1 MKTRPTVTRTL
12 LKKAFSEA
20 ANTLTVFLKDDR
32 NLDAIERFTDLA
44 VSALESKG
52 RIFACGNGGSM
63 ADAMHFTEELAGRSR
78 RNRPPLPALAF
89 SDPATLSCIA
99 NDYGYDAVFSRQVE
113 AQAQRGDLVV
123 LLSTSGNS
131 PNVIEAAKTAH
142 ALGVTTVG
150 LLGRGGGK
158 LLSEVSLPIVVP
170 HAETSDRIQEM
181 HMLILHAV
189 TEMIEGSLFET

>member
-123 LLSTSGNS
+123 
-131 PNVIEAAKTAH
+131 P
-142 ALGVTTVG
+142 
-150 LLGRGGGK
+150 
-158 LLSEVSLPIVVP
+158 SLNKRQL
-170 HAETSDRIQEM
+170 AERDRSRKNRSCTRRHNCWPTGTRRRQASIRSLTSDSRP
-181 HMLILHAV
+181 AC
-189 TEMIEGSLFET
+189 